1 MGQMSKKLS
10 DLYERSVSVVQ
21 RRKQARRMAKM
32 ARTSAFQMKKKRA
45 KLRRRSPE
53 KIAMI
58 ARKQA
63 IKMMRDKFYPGYKDM
78 AFAQRVK
85 IDQIMMQKYGKKID
99 KIAKKKAMILKKGES
114 ERIAKAK
121 DALQGSTSDD
131 D

>member
-1 MGQMSKKLS
+1 MSKNTLS
-10 DLYERSVSVVQ
+10 DLYEKSVSVVQ
-21 RRKQARRMAKM
+21 RRKMARRMSKM
-32 ARTSAFQMKKKRA
+32 ARSAGFKLKKKRA

-53 KIAMI
+53 KIALI

-63 IKMMRDKFYPGYKDM
+63 IKMFRDKFYPGYKDM

-85 IDQIMMQKYGKKID
+85 IDQLIMQKYGKRID
-99 KIAKKKAMILKKGES
+99 KVAKKKAMILKKGES